1 MNWINDV
8 VLFLLA
14 PGLVL
19 IVALLTYR
27 GPKQGYKIVKE
38 TNSLGE
44 SRYEVW
50 FEYYSIQ
57 GSHGWLHEQ
66 TFDTQEAADQFIA
79 RQHKIREVVKEGK
92 LNETCKIK
100 Y

>member
-1 MNWINDV
+1 MNWLNDAL
-8 VLFLLA
+8 LFLLV
-14 PGLVL
+14 PSLV
-19 IVALLTYR
+19 IIAALLTYR
-27 GPKQGYKIVKE
+27 GPKQGYKIIKE

-57 GSHGWLHEQ
+57 GTHGWLHEQ
-66 TFDTQEAADQFIA
+66 TFETEEEADQFIA
-79 RQHKIREVVKEGK
+79 RQQKIREIVKEGK
-92 LNETCKIK
+92 LDNTCNVK